1 MGRKLQK
8 HGRFNQFLEVIRDED
23 YASSVI
29 LANALDGDL
38 AALNTKRKKQR
49 AKDNFIAELLK
60 DSDDSKISLTEFFEY
75 LINEKNEF
83 IKWDTKFEE
92 SSFDLESDEDED
104 DNILPFTQIIE
115 VLKCILCFEK
125 PRDVVF
131 KPCRHFKVCSDC
143 YKALEQRYKN
153 SLLLCP
159 YCRQIVE
166 SSEKVYQ

>member
-1 MGRKLQK
+1 M
-8 HGRFNQFLEVIRDED
+8 
-23 YASSVI
+23 
-29 LANALDGDL
+29 LANALDGDI

-60 DSDDSKISLTEFFEY
+60 DLDDSKISVT
-75 LINEKNEF
+75 EKNEF
-83 IKWDTKFEE
+83 IKWYIKFEE